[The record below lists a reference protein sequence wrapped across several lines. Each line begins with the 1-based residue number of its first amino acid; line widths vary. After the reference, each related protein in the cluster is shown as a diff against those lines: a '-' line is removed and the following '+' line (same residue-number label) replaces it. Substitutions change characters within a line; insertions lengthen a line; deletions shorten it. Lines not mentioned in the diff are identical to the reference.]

1 MKRFN
6 LYLYTAVVLLIAGCS
21 PSNNND
27 TQADEQSDNQPF
39 SEVSFYMQEN
49 SEGFSFTNAKLHAI
63 VDGKDY
69 QIEIKNTEDVLCLML
84 EATLDADNDGMQ
96 EALVRNVQACGG
108 NAIGDCFF
116 IVKYIGDGNFAV
128 SDNMGSDAS
137 DIAIEQWN
145 DRTSFV
151 VDECLPNKCGI
162 QKLRY
167 IYENYQVQLVSDI
180 IP

>member
-1 MKRFN
+1 MKRIKLF
-6 LYLYTAVVLLIAGCS
+6 LFAVVILLSTACTS
-21 PSNNND
+21 SNNTD
-27 TQADEQSDNQPF
+27 TQTIEQSDNQAF
-39 SEVSFYMQEN
+39 TDVSFYMQEN
-49 SEGFSFTNAKLHAI
+49 KDGFSFTNAKLHAI

-69 QIEIKNTEDVLCLML
+69 QIEIKNTEDVMCLML
-84 EATLDADNDGMQ
+84 EATLDADNDGFQ

-145 DRTSFV
+145 GRTSFV

-167 IYENYQVQLVSDI
+167 IYENYQVQLI
-180 IP
+180 N